1 MSGIISIPRAVLELV
16 PSAVHRGILVCL
28 LERASINGELAI
40 SVRGFADEA
49 GVSYQTMRTAL
60 SKLSDNAIINAVPAQ
75 RLTRIVICDFGR
87 YDATV
92 RTRQRKSNATAT
104 QPKPRGHMPEAGVL
118 DLGLPR
124 HGFVA
129 PAFEKPFAEWLD
141 YKKEQFNFIYRTE
154 RSLKAAYDKLV
165 ALSGGDPRVASLIVS
180 QSMGNGWKGLFELK
194 NNETG
199 TPRNASPRPQGG
211 HAARRKEESGRVADG
226 LRELMDSIARE
237 NGVG

>member
-28 LERASINGELAI
+28 LERADMNGELVI

-60 SKLSDNAIINAVPAQ
+60 SKLSDNAIINAVPTQ
-75 RLTRIVICDFGR
+75 RLTRIVICDIGCYNVTPR
-87 YDATV
+87 K
-92 RTRQRKSNATAT
+92 RQRSPNATANAMT
-104 QPKPRGHMPEAGVL
+104 NQLKPEAGVL
-118 DLGLPR
+118 DMGQPR

-129 PAFEKPFAEWLD
+129 PAFERPFAEWLD

-165 ALSGGDPRVASLIVS
+165 ALSGGNPRVASLIVN